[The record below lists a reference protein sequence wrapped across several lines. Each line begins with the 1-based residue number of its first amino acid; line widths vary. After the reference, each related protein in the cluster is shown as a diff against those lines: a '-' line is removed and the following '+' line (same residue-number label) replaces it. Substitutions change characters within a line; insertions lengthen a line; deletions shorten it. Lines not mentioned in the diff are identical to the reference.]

1 MRSACLPVG
10 RDDVEPGGEDGAL
23 SWSVIINRE
32 CFRSRHLDLPS
43 RIVIPSHTN
52 LLVKVRI
59 INYDKARDLV
69 RLDRFEKK
77 ECSSKINSSCGGR
90 CLSKSRSFNV
100 LRSLA
105 IPYCF
110 YRTFNRRNDTL
121 GMTLNPVARMER
133 HRGASSPTAS
143 ASLFRRI
150 GRAAGIVVG
159 ARGHLTF

>member
-1 MRSACLPVG
+1 MERHPHRAS
-10 RDDVEPGGEDGAL
+10 
-23 SWSVIINRE
+23 S
-32 CFRSRHLDLPS
+32 SRAS
-43 RIVIPSHTN
+43 RI

-59 INYDKARDLV
+59 NIYDKARDLV

-90 CLSKSRSFNV
+90 CLSNSRSFNV

-121 GMTLNPVARMER
+121 GMTLNPVVRMEC

-150 GRAAGIVVG
+150 RRAAGIIIGSFVIRSVDLR
-159 ARGHLTF
+159 ASSSRATRIS